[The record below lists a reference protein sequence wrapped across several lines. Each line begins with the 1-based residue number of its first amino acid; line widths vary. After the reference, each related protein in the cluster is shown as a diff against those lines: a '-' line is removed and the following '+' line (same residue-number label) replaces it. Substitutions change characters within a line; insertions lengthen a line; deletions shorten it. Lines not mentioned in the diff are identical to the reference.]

1 LVPLPLGI
9 DLAVLFLGYGLILIF
24 GKSYRPGADDKP
36 LVMVKIVL
44 HELVKLWGVSE
55 EGLRRNALI
64 VLSHGGY
71 NI

>member
-24 GKSYRPGADDKP
+24 GKSYRAGADDKP
-36 LVMVKIVL
+36 LIMVKTVL
-44 HELVKLWGVSE
+44 HELVKLRGVSG
-55 EGLRRNALI
+55 EGLRWNTLV